1 MSDALLALGVT
12 AGILVPVGVLVF
24 CIYLLEVKRI
34 IWPVCVFVVSVLYGI
49 IYTAIDQGILL

>member
-1 MSDALLALGVT
+1 VSDALLALGVT